1 MFKGTERIL
10 FYSDVSIVVPM
21 AIGFMVR
28 RGLTV
33 DNFLRSVYEF
43 RILGLLGGEQ
53 DRFSKLKDSSLM
65 LSKL

>member
-1 MFKGTERIL
+1 
-10 FYSDVSIVVPM
+10 M
-21 AIGFMVR
+21 AIGFIVR
-28 RGLTV
+28 RGVLTV
-33 DNFLRSVYEF
+33 DNFLSSVYEF